1 MSGARTGA
9 GGKTGDAEEGRMT
22 KDARVKNA
30 SAKGASAKEPSAKG
44 ASAKGPSAK
53 GPSAKGPAAKG
64 APMKGDAVV
73 GDLSA
78 DAIPAGFRLLPM
90 PRNPFIDGSG
100 PLYGRFE
107 DGRFTLGLRIE
118 ERHTN
123 PGGVCHGGMV
133 MTFADITLLMVASIQ
148 GGVDQY
154 MVTVNLT
161 TDFLAPAPVGA
172 WLEGR
177 GEVLR
182 KSRNFVFVQGTLA
195 VGDTLV
201 ARINGIM
208 KPTGDV
214 DTRFSAERYFK

>member
-1 MSGARTGA
+1 MSGARAGG
-9 GGKTGDAEEGRMT
+9 GGKTGNAEEGRMT

-44 ASAKGPSAK
+44 PS
-53 GPSAKGPAAKG
+53 AKG

>member
-1 MSGARTGA
+1 MA
-9 GGKTGDAEEGRMT
+9 GDMMRGDM
-22 KDARVKNA
+22 
-30 SAKGASAKEPSAKG
+30 
-44 ASAKGPSAK
+44 
-53 GPSAKGPAAKG
+53 
-64 APMKGDAVV
+64 MKGDAFV
-73 GDLSA
+73 GDA
-78 DAIPAGFRLLPM
+78 GANEIPAGFRVLPM
-90 PRNPFIDGSG
+90 PRNPFIDQSG

-123 PGGVCHGGMV
+123 PGGVCHGGMI
-133 MTFADITLLMVASIQ
+133 MTFADIGLLLTANIQ
-148 GGVDQY
+148 GGVSQY

-161 TDFLAPAPVGA
+161 TDFLAPAPVGS

-182 KSRNFVFVQGTLA
+182 KTRNFVFVQGTLA

-208 KPTGDV
+208 KPIGEPDP
-214 DTRFSAERYFK
+214 RHSAERYFK